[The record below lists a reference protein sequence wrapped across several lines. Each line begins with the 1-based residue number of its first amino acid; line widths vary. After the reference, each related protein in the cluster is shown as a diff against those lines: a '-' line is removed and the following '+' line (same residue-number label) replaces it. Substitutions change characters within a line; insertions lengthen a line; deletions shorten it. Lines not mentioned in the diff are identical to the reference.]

1 VAWLAWLAAPDPLPV
16 TTTPVADLLR
26 WAELD
31 GLITLGALLASITQ
45 IIAVF
50 RTLGAVTKGRAHQAE
65 LLRRQDLAFA
75 RQEQIMRH
83 LGIAPADDDGP
94 TADSRLGP

>member
-1 VAWLAWLAAPDPLPV
+1 VLAWLAAGGPLKPG
-16 TTTPVADLLR
+16 TTTPIADVLH
-26 WAELD
+26 WAMLD
-31 GLITLGALLASITQ
+31 GLITLGAAVASVVQ

-83 LGIAPADDDGP
+83 LGIAPDDPP
-94 TADSRLGP
+94 TADSSR

>member
-1 VAWLAWLAAPDPLPV
+1 VLAWLAAGGPGPV
-16 TTTPVADLLR
+16 KGTTTPIADVLR
-26 WAELD
+26 WAMLD
-31 GLITLGALLASITQ
+31 GLITLGAAVSSVVQ

-50 RTLGAVTKGRAHQAE
+50 RTLAAVTKGRAHQAE

-83 LGIAPADDDGP
+83 LGIAPADDEGP